1 MTPSIIQIAV
11 VTLIAFIYGA
21 EKNAG
26 QILTNMSVTPAWFV
40 GLALGD
46 PVTGLAVGAIV
57 QLMSL
62 GVAAMGGASVPDY
75 PTAAIIGAV
84 VAITSGQEASVGVAA
99 GIAVGMLGL
108 QLDVIAKTANGF
120 LGRASQR
127 FAEEGKYSQM
137 KSVLFLGPVFYGLT
151 AAIPTFAVLLF
162 GADAVN
168 AFLSVM
174 PSWFTTGLSI
184 AAYMGQAGNPVGV
197 LLWLAVAI
205 AIFVWKLFD
214 WRIGYKFGDKLF
226 TTLAEKMSVFTEST
240 SALGMMV
247 VGALIPTVIK
257 VSCGLTFTMGEVT
270 LDVQTGILDQIM
282 VGMLPVIATAIVYAL
297 VKRKVSINK
306 IVLGILIISWV
317 CAAFGILAA

>member
-84 VAITSGQEASVGVAA
+84 VAA

-120 LGRASQR
+120 LGRTSQR

-184 AAYMGQAGNPVGV
+184 AAGILP
-197 LLWLAVAI
+197 
-205 AIFVWKLFD
+205 
-214 WRIGYKFGDKLF
+214 
-226 TTLAEKMSVFTEST
+226 
-240 SALGMMV
+240 V
-247 VGALIPTVIK
+247 VGLA
-257 VSCGLTFTMGEVT
+257 
-270 LDVQTGILDQIM
+270 
-282 VGMLPVIATAIVYAL
+282 MLLSFMPMKKFIAYAIVGF
-297 VKRKVSINK
+297 V
-306 IVLGILIISWV
+306 
-317 CAAFGILAA
+317 LAAYLQISILPIALLGAAAAIEYYKSHSNPSVNALDAGGLEDE

>member
-40 GLALGD
+40 GL
-46 PVTGLAVGAIV
+46 GARR
-57 QLMSL
+57 
-62 GVAAMGGASVPDY
+62 PRNRPRRRRHR
-75 PTAAIIGAV
+75 PTHERAWRPWEEPPSPTTHAAIIGAV

-120 LGRASQR
+120 LGRTSQR

-174 PSWFTTGLSI
+174 PSWFTTGLSTP
-184 AAYMGQAGNPVGV
+184 PV
-197 LLWLAVAI
+197 
-205 AIFVWKLFD
+205 
-214 WRIGYKFGDKLF
+214 
-226 TTLAEKMSVFTEST
+226 SSPS
-240 SALGMMV
+240 SALRCFC
-247 VGALIPTVIK
+247 P
-257 VSCGLTFTMGEVT
+257 SC
-270 LDVQTGILDQIM
+270 Q
-282 VGMLPVIATAIVYAL
+282 
-297 VKRKVSINK
+297 
-306 IVLGILIISWV
+306 
-317 CAAFGILAA
+317 

>member
-120 LGRASQR
+120 LGRTSQR

-168 AFLSVM
+168 AFLS
-174 PSWFTTGLSI
+174 GLSI
-184 AAYMGQAGNPVGV
+184 AAGILP
-197 LLWLAVAI
+197 
-205 AIFVWKLFD
+205 
-214 WRIGYKFGDKLF
+214 
-226 TTLAEKMSVFTEST
+226 
-240 SALGMMV
+240 V
-247 VGALIPTVIK
+247 VGLA
-257 VSCGLTFTMGEVT
+257 
-270 LDVQTGILDQIM
+270 
-282 VGMLPVIATAIVYAL
+282 MLLSFMPMKKFIAYAIVGF
-297 VKRKVSINK
+297 V
-306 IVLGILIISWV
+306 
-317 CAAFGILAA
+317 LAAYLQISILPIALLGAAAAIEYYKSHSNPSVNALDAGGLEDE

>member
-120 LGRASQR
+120 LGRTSQR

-174 PSWFTTGLSI
+174 PLS
-184 AAYMGQAGNPVGV
+184 
-197 LLWLAVAI
+197 
-205 AIFVWKLFD
+205 
-214 WRIGYKFGDKLF
+214 
-226 TTLAEKMSVFTEST
+226 
-240 SALGMMV
+240 
-247 VGALIPTVIK
+247 LIHI
-257 VSCGLTFTMGEVT
+257 
-270 LDVQTGILDQIM
+270 
-282 VGMLPVIATAIVYAL
+282 
-297 VKRKVSINK
+297 
-306 IVLGILIISWV
+306 
-317 CAAFGILAA
+317 

>member
-120 LGRASQR
+120 LGRTSQR

-168 AFLSVM
+168 

-184 AAYMGQAGNPVGV
+184 AAGILP
-197 LLWLAVAI
+197 
-205 AIFVWKLFD
+205 
-214 WRIGYKFGDKLF
+214 
-226 TTLAEKMSVFTEST
+226 
-240 SALGMMV
+240 V
-247 VGALIPTVIK
+247 VGLA
-257 VSCGLTFTMGEVT
+257 
-270 LDVQTGILDQIM
+270 
-282 VGMLPVIATAIVYAL
+282 MLLSFMPMKKFIAYAIVGF
-297 VKRKVSINK
+297 V
-306 IVLGILIISWV
+306 
-317 CAAFGILAA
+317 LAAYLQISILPIALLGAAAAIEYYKSHSNPSVNALDAGGLEDE

>member
-62 GVAAMGGASVPDY
+62 GVAASVPDY

-120 LGRASQR
+120 LGRTSQR

-184 AAYMGQAGNPVGV
+184 AAGILP
-197 LLWLAVAI
+197 
-205 AIFVWKLFD
+205 
-214 WRIGYKFGDKLF
+214 
-226 TTLAEKMSVFTEST
+226 
-240 SALGMMV
+240 V
-247 VGALIPTVIK
+247 VGLA
-257 VSCGLTFTMGEVT
+257 
-270 LDVQTGILDQIM
+270 
-282 VGMLPVIATAIVYAL
+282 MLLSFMPMKKFIAYAIVGF
-297 VKRKVSINK
+297 V
-306 IVLGILIISWV
+306 
-317 CAAFGILAA
+317 LAAYLQISILPIALLGAAAAIEYYKSHSNPSVNALEAGGLEDE

>member
-120 LGRASQR
+120 LGRTSQR

-174 PSWFTTGLSI
+174 PSWFTPGLSI
-184 AAYMGQAGNPVGV
+184 AAGILP
-197 LLWLAVAI
+197 
-205 AIFVWKLFD
+205 
-214 WRIGYKFGDKLF
+214 
-226 TTLAEKMSVFTEST
+226 
-240 SALGMMV
+240 V
-247 VGALIPTVIK
+247 VGLA
-257 VSCGLTFTMGEVT
+257 
-270 LDVQTGILDQIM
+270 
-282 VGMLPVIATAIVYAL
+282 MLLSFMPMKKFIAYAIVGF
-297 VKRKVSINK
+297 V
-306 IVLGILIISWV
+306 
-317 CAAFGILAA
+317 LAAYLQISILPIALLGAAAAIEYYKSHSNPSVNALDAGGLEDE

>member
-99 GIAVGMLGL
+99 GILPVVGLAMLLSFMPMKKFIAYAIVGFVLAAYL
-108 QLDVIAKTANGF
+108 QISILPIAL
-120 LGRASQR
+120 LGA
-127 FAEEGKYSQM
+127 A
-137 KSVLFLGPVFYGLT
+137 
-151 AAIPTFAVLLF
+151 AAIEYYKSHSNPS
-162 GADAVN
+162 VN
-168 AFLSVM
+168 ALDAG
-174 PSWFTTGLSI
+174 GLE
-184 AAYMGQAGNPVGV
+184 
-197 LLWLAVAI
+197 
-205 AIFVWKLFD
+205 D
-214 WRIGYKFGDKLF
+214 
-226 TTLAEKMSVFTEST
+226 E
-240 SALGMMV
+240 
-247 VGALIPTVIK
+247 
-257 VSCGLTFTMGEVT
+257 
-270 LDVQTGILDQIM
+270 
-282 VGMLPVIATAIVYAL
+282 
-297 VKRKVSINK
+297 
-306 IVLGILIISWV
+306 
-317 CAAFGILAA
+317 

>member
-40 GLALGD
+40 GLAL
-46 PVTGLAVGAIV
+46 GAIV

-120 LGRASQR
+120 LGRTSQR

-184 AAYMGQAGNPVGV
+184 AAGILP
-197 LLWLAVAI
+197 
-205 AIFVWKLFD
+205 
-214 WRIGYKFGDKLF
+214 
-226 TTLAEKMSVFTEST
+226 
-240 SALGMMV
+240 V
-247 VGALIPTVIK
+247 VGLA
-257 VSCGLTFTMGEVT
+257 
-270 LDVQTGILDQIM
+270 
-282 VGMLPVIATAIVYAL
+282 MLLSFMPMKKFIAYAIVGF
-297 VKRKVSINK
+297 V
-306 IVLGILIISWV
+306 
-317 CAAFGILAA
+317 LAAYLQISILPIALLGAAAAIEYYKSHSNPSVNALDAGGLEDE

>member
-75 PTAAIIGAV
+75 PTAAI

-120 LGRASQR
+120 LGRTSQR

-184 AAYMGQAGNPVGV
+184 AAGILP
-197 LLWLAVAI
+197 
-205 AIFVWKLFD
+205 
-214 WRIGYKFGDKLF
+214 
-226 TTLAEKMSVFTEST
+226 
-240 SALGMMV
+240 V
-247 VGALIPTVIK
+247 VGLA
-257 VSCGLTFTMGEVT
+257 
-270 LDVQTGILDQIM
+270 
-282 VGMLPVIATAIVYAL
+282 MLLSFMPMKKFIAYAIVGF
-297 VKRKVSINK
+297 V
-306 IVLGILIISWV
+306 
-317 CAAFGILAA
+317 LAAYLQISILPIALLGAAAAIEYYKSHSNPSVNALDAGGLEDE

>member
-46 PVTGLAVGAIV
+46 PVTGLAV
-57 QLMSL
+57 
-62 GVAAMGGASVPDY
+62 
-75 PTAAIIGAV
+75 

-120 LGRASQR
+120 LGRTSQR

-184 AAYMGQAGNPVGV
+184 AAGILP
-197 LLWLAVAI
+197 
-205 AIFVWKLFD
+205 
-214 WRIGYKFGDKLF
+214 
-226 TTLAEKMSVFTEST
+226 
-240 SALGMMV
+240 V
-247 VGALIPTVIK
+247 VGLA
-257 VSCGLTFTMGEVT
+257 
-270 LDVQTGILDQIM
+270 
-282 VGMLPVIATAIVYAL
+282 MLLSFMPMKKFIAYAIVGF
-297 VKRKVSINK
+297 V
-306 IVLGILIISWV
+306 
-317 CAAFGILAA
+317 LAAYLQISILPIALLGAAAAIEYYKSHSNPSVNALDAGGLEDE

>member
-120 LGRASQR
+120 LGRTSQR

-137 KSVLFLGPVFYGLT
+137 KSVLF
-151 AAIPTFAVLLF
+151 
-162 GADAVN
+162 
-168 AFLSVM
+168 SVRSSMALRRPSPRLPYCSLAPM
-174 PSWFTTGLSI
+174 PSTLSSPSCPPGSRP
-184 AAYMGQAGNPVGV
+184 ASPSPPV
-197 LLWLAVAI
+197 
-205 AIFVWKLFD
+205 
-214 WRIGYKFGDKLF
+214 
-226 TTLAEKMSVFTEST
+226 SSPS
-240 SALGMMV
+240 SALRCFC
-247 VGALIPTVIK
+247 P
-257 VSCGLTFTMGEVT
+257 SC
-270 LDVQTGILDQIM
+270 Q
-282 VGMLPVIATAIVYAL
+282 
-297 VKRKVSINK
+297 
-306 IVLGILIISWV
+306 
-317 CAAFGILAA
+317 

>member
-46 PVTGLAVGAIV
+46 PVTGLAVG
-57 QLMSL
+57 
-62 GVAAMGGASVPDY
+62 
-75 PTAAIIGAV
+75 
-84 VAITSGQEASVGVAA
+84 VAA

-120 LGRASQR
+120 LGRTSQR

-184 AAYMGQAGNPVGV
+184 AAGILP
-197 LLWLAVAI
+197 
-205 AIFVWKLFD
+205 
-214 WRIGYKFGDKLF
+214 
-226 TTLAEKMSVFTEST
+226 
-240 SALGMMV
+240 V
-247 VGALIPTVIK
+247 VGLA
-257 VSCGLTFTMGEVT
+257 
-270 LDVQTGILDQIM
+270 
-282 VGMLPVIATAIVYAL
+282 MLLSFMPMKKFIAYAIVGF
-297 VKRKVSINK
+297 V
-306 IVLGILIISWV
+306 
-317 CAAFGILAA
+317 LAAYLQISILPIALLGAAAAIEYYKSHSNPSVNALDAGGLEDE

>member
-46 PVTGLAVGAIV
+46 PVTGLAVG
-57 QLMSL
+57 
-62 GVAAMGGASVPDY
+62 
-75 PTAAIIGAV
+75 
-84 VAITSGQEASVGVAA
+84 
-99 GIAVGMLGL
+99 MLGL

-120 LGRASQR
+120 LGRTSQR

-184 AAYMGQAGNPVGV
+184 AA
-197 LLWLAVAI
+197 
-205 AIFVWKLFD
+205 
-214 WRIGYKFGDKLF
+214 
-226 TTLAEKMSVFTEST
+226 
-240 SALGMMV
+240 
-247 VGALIPTVIK
+247 
-257 VSCGLTFTMGEVT
+257 
-270 LDVQTGILDQIM
+270 GILPA
-282 VGMLPVIATAIVYAL
+282 VGLAMLLSFMPMKKFIAYAIVGF
-297 VKRKVSINK
+297 V
-306 IVLGILIISWV
+306 
-317 CAAFGILAA
+317 LAAYLQISILPIALLGAAAAIEYYKSHSNPSVNALDAGGLEDE

>member
-46 PVTGLAVGAIV
+46 PVTGLAVG
-57 QLMSL
+57 
-62 GVAAMGGASVPDY
+62 
-75 PTAAIIGAV
+75 
-84 VAITSGQEASVGVAA
+84 
-99 GIAVGMLGL
+99 MLGL

-120 LGRASQR
+120 LGRTSQR

-184 AAYMGQAGNPVGV
+184 AAGILP
-197 LLWLAVAI
+197 
-205 AIFVWKLFD
+205 
-214 WRIGYKFGDKLF
+214 
-226 TTLAEKMSVFTEST
+226 
-240 SALGMMV
+240 V
-247 VGALIPTVIK
+247 VGLA
-257 VSCGLTFTMGEVT
+257 
-270 LDVQTGILDQIM
+270 
-282 VGMLPVIATAIVYAL
+282 MLLSFMPMKKFIAYAIVGF
-297 VKRKVSINK
+297 V
-306 IVLGILIISWV
+306 
-317 CAAFGILAA
+317 LAAYLQISILPIALLGAAAAIEYYKSHSNPSVNALDAGGLEDE

>member
-62 GVAAMGGASVPDY
+62 GVAA
-75 PTAAIIGAV
+75 IGAV

-120 LGRASQR
+120 LGRTSQR

-184 AAYMGQAGNPVGV
+184 AAGILP
-197 LLWLAVAI
+197 
-205 AIFVWKLFD
+205 
-214 WRIGYKFGDKLF
+214 
-226 TTLAEKMSVFTEST
+226 
-240 SALGMMV
+240 V
-247 VGALIPTVIK
+247 VGLA
-257 VSCGLTFTMGEVT
+257 
-270 LDVQTGILDQIM
+270 
-282 VGMLPVIATAIVYAL
+282 MLLSFMPMKKFIAYAIVGF
-297 VKRKVSINK
+297 V
-306 IVLGILIISWV
+306 
-317 CAAFGILAA
+317 LAAYLQISILPIALLGAAAAIEYYKSHSNPSVNALDAGGLEDE